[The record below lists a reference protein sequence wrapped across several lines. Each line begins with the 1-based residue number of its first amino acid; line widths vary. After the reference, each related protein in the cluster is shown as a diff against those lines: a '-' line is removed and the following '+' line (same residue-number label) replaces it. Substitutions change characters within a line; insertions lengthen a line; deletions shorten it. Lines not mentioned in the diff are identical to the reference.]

1 MSFVDFRRFGKWEV
15 DADWSKDR
23 GPCPMFDYDNFRQNI
38 IDNLDEPAF
47 KNKPICEVMLNQKY
61 FNGMDKV
68 ELFFANPTEILY
80 RLNKSLKDDRN
91 NVRKKSISIQSKNS
105 TIC

>member
-1 MSFVDFRRFGKWEV
+1 M

-61 FNGMDKV
+61 FNGIGNY
-68 ELFFANPTEILY
+68 LRAEILY

>member
-61 FNGMDKV
+61 FNGIGNY
-68 ELFFANPTEILY
+68 LRAEILY